1 MNWSIKISEANFK
14 LSDIGATSC
23 VLTLKSLACDELVI
37 STPKQSFASINQH
50 VELFLDGARKFA
62 GSCCD
67 ISASIAGSREIF
79 TYTFKNAWLDLQEMP
94 FLQEWLC
101 VGMSDTEFKPFNVLK
116 SKNLFGLDYEG
127 KRVNSASHIAE
138 IIDYASKNGV
148 SISLGDCEAST
159 QFPSYEIRDLTCEQ
173 ALLKI
178 LKWSPDI
185 VSYFDYTQ
193 NPPALNLKKRSLLPE
208 KNPPIGKIKSLNY
221 APCRDLQVENVNII
235 YERTHTIDGETYSS
249 FESDTY
255 PSSDNANLKNCLSFT
270 VELSGK
276 RANTLVQK
284 IEAENI
290 DTDSPD
296 WWKSKAPFLNEYEGC
311 IISIDNVKRV
321 SSLPRE
327 LISGT
332 VMEWMLKSVERDIIT
347 ADVSIYKDNSKILT
361 KKITIKLIATDAS
374 NQTYS
379 NVSVTQYS
387 EPTPV
392 GVAKNLY
399 ESLCDLQY
407 KGSMSLIDESGENYL
422 ASKLKMEGKFE
433 NAVVYES
440 RLDLFSKNLT
450 LNFGPQ
456 KYLQGADFVEL
467 YRIPKGR
474 LASANTSRNSAKEI
488 KDAPIELSPANNQT
502 DTQTFNSELN
512 QVEIVSDGEKL
523 NEIILDPK
531 LIEVD
536 NLVMQ
541 PRKLAVVYNA
551 KLAYAY
557 VLTTEAFEEEV

>member
-1 MNWSIKISEANFK
+1 MNWSIKISEETFN

-23 VLTLKSLACDELVI
+23 VLTLKSLACDELHI
-37 STPKQSFASINQH
+37 SIPKQNFASINQH
-50 VELFLDGARKFA
+50 VELFLDDSRKFA

-67 ISASIAGSREIF
+67 VSASITGSREIF

-101 VGMSDTEFKPFNVLK
+101 VNMSDTEFRPFNLLK
-116 SKNLFGLDYEG
+116 SKNLFGLNYDGE
-127 KRVNSASHIAE
+127 RVNSASHIAE
-138 IIDYASKNGV
+138 IINYASKNGI

-159 QFPSYEIRDLTCEQ
+159 QFPSYESRDLTCEQ

-185 VSYFDYTQ
+185 ISYFDYTQ
-193 NPPALNLKKRSLLPE
+193 NPPALNLKKRSQLPE

-255 PSSDNANLKNCLSFT
+255 PSSGNANLKNCLSFT

-276 RANTLVQK
+276 KSNTLIQK
-284 IEAENI
+284 IEAEKI
-290 DTDSPD
+290 EIDSPD
-296 WWKSKAPFLNEYEGC
+296 WWKNKAPFLNEYEGC
-311 IISIDNVKRV
+311 IISVDNVKRV

-392 GVAKNLY
+392 GVAKSLY

-407 KGSMSLIDESGENYL
+407 KGSMGLIDEDGENYL

-440 RLDLFSKNLT
+440 RLDLFSRNLT

-512 QVEIVSDGEKL
+512 KINIVSDGEKL

-541 PRKLAVVYNA
+541 PRKLAVVHNA